1 MSFTTFSGP
10 VLSGTVRQNATRNTG
25 LPVLT
30 RSSTHAATVALTS
43 NPVAQLLGYLPAGSK
58 ILRVRVEKTV
68 AISGNSVSEVALTI
82 GTAGSAALYMGSANL
97 GLTAIP
103 TVQATLDA
111 AMKPVDT
118 NNIGT
123 SDVAVYGTF
132 TAATGNPDAGSI
144 VVTLEYIQRAADGS
158 QYPSGT
164 AL

>member
-10 VLSGTVRQNATRNTG
+10 VLSGTVKQNAGRNTG
-25 LPVLT
+25 LPLLT
-30 RSSTHAATVALTS
+30 QSTTLAATVALTS
-43 NPVAQLLGYLPAGSK
+43 APVAQLLAVLPAGSK
-58 ILRVRVEKTV
+58 ILRFRVEKTV

-123 SDVAVYGTF
+123 SDVSVYGTF
-132 TAATGNPDAGSI
+132 TAATGNPTAGTI
-144 VVTLEYIQRAADGS
+144 VVTIEYIQRAADGS

>member
-1 MSFTTFSGP
+1 MGWSTVSGP
-10 VLSGTVRQNATRNTG
+10 QRMGTVKENAGRNTG

-30 RSSTHAATVALTS
+30 QSVTLAATVALTS
-43 NPVAQLLGYLPAGSK
+43 APVAQQLAILPAGAK
-58 ILRVRVEKTV
+58 ILRFRVEKTV

-97 GLTAIP
+97 GLTAAP

-123 SDVAVYGTF
+123 TDVTVYGTF
-132 TAATGNPDAGSI
+132 TAATGNPTAGSI
-144 VVTLEYIQRAADGS
+144 VVTTEYIQRADDGS
-158 QYPSGT
+158 QYPTGVT
-164 AL
+164 V

>member
-1 MSFTTFSGP
+1 MGWSTIAGP
-10 VLSGTVRQNATRNTG
+10 HRQGTVKENAGRNTG

-30 RSSTHAATVALTS
+30 QSATFAATVALTAA
-43 NPVAQLLGYLPAGSK
+43 PVAQQIAILPAGSK
-58 ILRVRVEKTV
+58 ILKFRVEKTV
-68 AISGNSVSEVALTI
+68 AISGGSVSEVALTI

-123 SDVAVYGTF
+123 TDVTVYGTF
-132 TAATGNPDAGSI
+132 TAATGNPTTGSI
-144 VVTLEYIQRAADGS
+144 VVTIEYIQRAEDGS
-158 QYPSGT
+158 QYPTGVT
-164 AL
+164 V